1 MNFNNKQ
8 LKLKSNDKND
18 KLIQGTRSYLI
29 NKLTDALYMKYNNI
43 FFSIG
48 YSKNLIKNEIN
59 NLISEKDLLLSANE
73 LFKPIEIAILDIIRK
88 KFPKKILEGK
98 KGKGSNN
105 INLKENKIFKEKIDN
120 DEDIINNLNNYN
132 QKSNNQIFSRNHS
145 VKSFTNYSTYDKEN
159 NFKELNGLSNKI
171 KRKNLGQLYN
181 ESTKKFKEEQ
191 EKLKL
196 KNLLNHEKNNQ
207 SMKNINSYLE
217 LKEKEKENLLNKSR
231 NNYSLNNEQNK
242 LTHNYSYDN
251 FILPTNKTTDYD
263 IISNIHYA
271 HPIKSNNLIES
282 KIKKRAYNYELC
294 KQQFLNKINEDEKKI
309 DNYKFMREWRE
320 QQEKK
325 IKEFIEFRNK
335 KYEKILEIKNANN
348 EAVVHHYN
356 AKMKEKEEKEIDRR
370 NINNEYILFL
380 QDEKNEKKQ
389 KLEKQE
395 KYRMIL
401 DEQINERKLNQL
413 NKFI

>member
-1 MNFNNKQ
+1 MNYNNKQ
-8 LKLKSNDKND
+8 LQLYSNHKND

-29 NKLTDALYMKYNNI
+29 NKLTDALYVKYNNI

-48 YSKNLIKNEIN
+48 YSKNMIKTEID
-59 NLISEKDLLLSANE
+59 NLISEKDLLLSPNE

-88 KFPKKILEGK
+88 KFPKKILEAK
-98 KGKGSNN
+98 KAKGSKN
-105 INLKENKIFKEKIDN
+105 INLNENKIFKEKIDN
-120 DEDIINNLNNYN
+120 DEDIINNLNNYA
-132 QKSNNQIFSRNHS
+132 QKTNKQIFSRNHS
-145 VKSFTNYSTYDKEN
+145 VKSFSNYFTYDKEN
-159 NFKELNGLSNKI
+159 EFRDLSGLSSNKI

-191 EKLKL
+191 EKMKI
-196 KNLLNHEKNNQ
+196 KNLLNHENNIE

-217 LKEKEKENLLNKSR
+217 LKEKEKNLLNKSR

-251 FILPTNKTTDYD
+251 FILPTNKTTDYN

-271 HPIKSNNLIES
+271 QPLKYNNLIEN
-282 KIKKRAYNYELC
+282 KIKKRAQNYELC
-294 KQQFLNKINEDEKKI
+294 KQFLNKINENEKKI

-356 AKMKEKEEKEIDRR
+356 AKMKEKEEKEIIRK
-370 NINNEYILFL
+370 NLNNEYILFL
-380 QDEKNEKKQ
+380 QDEKNEKMQ

-413 NKFI
+413 K

>member
-1 MNFNNKQ
+1 MNYNYKQ
-8 LKLKSNDKND
+8 LQLKSNFKND
-18 KLIQGTRSYLI
+18 KLIQGTRTYLI

-48 YSKNLIKNEIN
+48 YSKNMIKTEIN
-59 NLISEKDLLLSANE
+59 NLISEKDLLLSPND
-73 LFKPIEIAILDIIRK
+73 LFKPIEMAILDIIRK
-88 KFPKKILEGK
+88 KFPKKILKAK
-98 KGKGSNN
+98 KEKGSNN
-105 INLKENKIFKEKIDN
+105 INLNENKIFKEKIDI
-120 DEDIINNLNNYN
+120 DEDIIDNLNNYN

-145 VKSFTNYSTYDKEN
+145 VKNFSNYLTYNKEN
-159 NFKELNGLSNKI
+159 DFKDLSVLSNNKI

-191 EKLKL
+191 EKMKI
-196 KNLLNHEKNNQ
+196 KNLLNHENNIE
-207 SMKNINSYLE
+207 SMKNINSYFE
-217 LKEKEKENLLNKSR
+217 LKEKEKNLLNKSR

-251 FILPTNKTTDYD
+251 FIIPTNKTTDYD
-263 IISNIHYA
+263 IISNVHYA
-271 HPIKSNNLIES
+271 QPLKTNNLIEN
-282 KIKKRAYNYELC
+282 KIKKRAHNYELC
-294 KQQFLNKINEDEKKI
+294 KQFLNKINNENEKKI

-356 AKMKEKEEKEIDRR
+356 AKMKEKEEKEIIRK
-370 NINNEYILFL
+370 NLNNEHILFL
-380 QDEKNEKKQ
+380 QDEKNEKLQ

-413 NKFI
+413 K